1 VRVGSGYDIHRLVPG
16 RKLILGGVELDY
28 PLGLLGHSD
37 ADVLTHSLCDALLGA
52 IGLGDIG
59 EHYPD
64 TDPTWKDVSS
74 LVLLADVVK
83 KMKDTGF
90 ELINCDLTVLAQRPK
105 ISPYKA
111 EIRKKIAR
119 TLGVSID
126 RVNLKASTTEGLGC
140 VGREEAI
147 AAMSTVLVKRC

>member
-1 VRVGSGYDIHRLVPG
+1 MRVGSGYDIHRLVPG
-16 RKLILGGVELDY
+16 RKLILGSVELDY

-111 EIRKKIAR
+111 EIREKIAR

>member
-1 VRVGSGYDIHRLVPG
+1 MRVGSGYDIHRLVPG
-16 RKLILGGVELDY
+16 RKLILGSVELDY

-126 RVNLKASTTEGLGC
+126 RANLKASTTEGLGC

>member
-1 VRVGSGYDIHRLVPG
+1 MRVGSGYDIHRLVPG

-111 EIRKKIAR
+111 EIREKIAR